1 MARTSHVL
9 PAPKCLSLRA
19 GPSSIGLE
27 WGNATG
33 IRVGFPTGVTGSKG
47 GQRVAHFAKG
57 ATFAL
62 QADLLPA
69 GLARR
74 NASNSRRYLAVLS
87 LSAGRHTP

>member
-9 PAPKCLSLRA
+9 AAPKCLSLRA

-33 IRVGFPTGVTGSKG
+33 TVWDSPGVTGSKG

-69 GLARR
+69 GLA
-74 NASNSRRYLAVLS
+74 
-87 LSAGRHTP
+87 P